1 MDNERKNKE
10 TQRLDQ
16 EIHHL
21 NSNHST
27 RKIREIK
34 QKKTINEIVKRKVFR
49 IEYDFT
55 GWKTQLVLSGMD
67 ENSPYLGMAHC
78 HEILDHLQQKK
89 KTDFIVLQKEKHSFH
104 TKDQDAKRLWSFQQ
118 QDWKLMFS
126 KFQRKV
132 ISNID
137 LSSVNKDTFRCSC
150 FKNVSFMHPFSQS
163 YWHMCSIKTRV

>member
-78 HEILDHLQQKK
+78 HEILDHLQQKNRFYSLAERKAQLAYIGSRCK
-89 KTDFIVLQKEKHSFH
+89 KALVFSTARLEVDVFKIPKEGDFQHRSI
-104 TKDQDAKRLWSFQQ
+104 
-118 QDWKLMFS
+118 
-126 KFQRKV
+126 
-132 ISNID
+132 IS
-137 LSSVNKDTFRCSC
+137 
-150 FKNVSFMHPFSQS
+150 Q
-163 YWHMCSIKTRV
+163 